1 MSDDEHESGCDT
13 VDGSPA
19 SVSSSRA
26 DSPFLEATYI
36 NDNNQNCKANV
47 TTETEST
54 KLPIRTMV
62 VPPMRVQ
69 NNAPMGRTGNPSYQT
84 FQNTSLTNPVKIPGL
99 NNIQQSQ
106 QSTIIKLLI
115 FLVSNLFW
123 FVVIFN

>member
-1 MSDDEHESGCDT
+1 MSESDLIWSVFSMSDDEHESGCDT

-36 NDNNQNCKANV
+36 NDNNQNCKANGS
-47 TTETEST
+47 TKTEST

-69 NNAPMGRTGNPSYQT
+69 NNAPMGRTGNPFIY
-84 FQNTSLTNPVKIPGL
+84 
-99 NNIQQSQ
+99 
-106 QSTIIKLLI
+106 
-115 FLVSNLFW
+115 LFIGK
-123 FVVIFN
+123 V

>member
-1 MSDDEHESGCDT
+1 MSDDERESGCDT

-36 NDNNQNCKANV
+36 NDNNQNCKANG
-47 TTETEST
+47 TTETESA

-69 NNAPMGRTGNPSYQT
+69 NNELMGRKGNQSHQT
-84 FQNTSLTNPVKIPGL
+84 FQSTSLTNPVKIY
-99 NNIQQSQ
+99 IVWK
-106 QSTIIKLLI
+106 KLYTL
-115 FLVSNLFW
+115 
-123 FVVIFN
+123 

>member
-1 MSDDEHESGCDT
+1 MIWSVFSMSDDERESGCDT

-36 NDNNQNCKANV
+36 NDNNQNCKANG
-47 TTETEST
+47 TSETEST

-69 NNAPMGRTGNPSYQT
+69 NNEPMGRTGNQSQQV
-84 FQNTSLTNPVKIPGL
+84 FQNTSLTNPAKISDL
-99 NNIQQSQ
+99 NKSHNHNSHNKV
-106 QSTIIKLLI
+106 TIIHGHKQ
-115 FLVSNLFW
+115 
-123 FVVIFN
+123 